1 LQKTKTKTKQTNK
14 NKTKAKTTIIT
25 KNQDVTT
32 YETKLPTEKNHYA
45 KAMNYCHQAK

>member
-14 NKTKAKTTIIT
+14 NKTKAKMTIT

-32 YETKLPTEKNHYA
+32 YETKLPTEKYVMCIIIVLA
-45 KAMNYCHQAK
+45 LLM